1 MMKFLVTFGK
11 RNSEGFVPA
20 DEPQSMI
27 DPGDGVIEDCEFVE
41 LVEPG
46 LGEETDEGDEVEE
59 GNEDAVPTLST
70 ESWVYT
76 VADGREKEF
85 TDTLRESR
93 SVLTFEEIPDDAPT
107 A

>member
-1 MMKFLVTFGK
+1 MKYLVTFGK
-11 RNSEGFVPA
+11 RNSDEGGPA
-20 DEPQSMI
+20 AEPQSTI

-46 LGEETDEGDEVEE
+46 LGEEPDEGSEVEE

-76 VADGREKEF
+76 IADGREKDF